1 MEETNYVPQPSSLT
15 RPLVLLQI
23 GPVEDLDEELPL
35 DLPLVVD
42 DVLPAWNQH

>member
-1 MEETNYVPQPSSLT
+1 MEEINQSLT
-15 RPLVLLQI
+15 GPLVLLQI

>member
-1 MEETNYVPQPSSLT
+1 MNCIYHHQSFT